1 MKRILSFYFL
11 FFFLL
16 PILSYSQGTNLSL
29 GNEFISSLL
38 VEKNYVQA
46 YTFFDESVKSKIA
59 EPLLKETVEKLE
71 MQLGKFKS
79 VIETTNENETYLYY
93 ADFEKFKLDIRIAF
107 NEKSKI
113 IGFFFVPHKE
123 FKKQPSL
130 GKEYTIMSNGID
142 LKGTLLIPEN
152 GNLKK
157 LVLFVHGSGPN
168 DRDETVFENKPFKDI
183 AESLFANGIAS
194 YRFDKR
200 TYTNPESFS
209 DKSTIDDEVTNDIL
223 NIVKYFKSDSQ
234 FSDYEIIVLGHSL
247 GAFVLPRIAT
257 RSNQIS
263 KIILLAGNARPLDVL
278 IQEQFDYLYT
288 LNPSNEMKAEREKI
302 SHQIEN
308 LHSKSFNLTTSKDN
322 LPLGLSSPY
331 WKSILDYKPL
341 KDIQKVNIPTLIV
354 QGERDY
360 QVTMKDFELW
370 KSGVQHKKKVK
381 CISYPGLNHL
391 FMTGTSPSTPQEY
404 SIKGT
409 VDTKVIKDIKDFI
422 VAE

>member
-38 VEKNYVQA
+38 VEKNYAQA
-46 YTFFDESVKSKIA
+46 YSFFDESVKSKIA

-93 ADFEKFKLDIRIAF
+93 ADFEKFKLDIRITF

-130 GKEYTIMSNGID
+130 GKEYTIKSNGID

-322 LPLGLSSPY
+322 LPLGLSAPY

-370 KSGVQHKKKVK
+370 KSGVKHNKKAK

-404 SIKGT
+404 GIKGT

>member
-1 MKRILSFYFL
+1 
-11 FFFLL
+11 
-16 PILSYSQGTNLSL
+16 
-29 GNEFISSLL
+29 
-38 VEKNYVQA
+38 
-46 YTFFDESVKSKIA
+46 
-59 EPLLKETVEKLE
+59 

-93 ADFEKFKLDIRIAF
+93 ADFEKFKLDIRITF

-130 GKEYTIMSNGID
+130 GKEYTIKSNGID

-288 LNPSNEMKAEREKI
+288 LNPSNEMKDEREKI
-302 SHQIEN
+302 NQQIAN
-308 LHSKSFNLTTSKDN
+308 MHSKSFNLTTSKDN
-322 LPLGLSSPY
+322 LPLGLSAPY

-370 KSGVQHKKKVK
+370 KSGVQHKKKAK

>member
-38 VEKNYVQA
+38 VEKNYAQA

-93 ADFEKFKLDIRIAF
+93 ADFEKFKLDIRITF

-130 GKEYTIMSNGID
+130 GKEYTIKSNGID

-223 NIVKYFKSDSQ
+223 NIVKYQYKITLDENSMNYARFITHLQ
-234 FSDYEIIVLGHSL
+234 YFAQRIVSHDLHEQQENEL
-247 GAFVLPRIAT
+247 YMQVKTLYPEAFQCVQKIKVYIYNKHQVLMSNDEDVYLTLHVMRVTQRQDT
-257 RSNQIS
+257 R
-263 KIILLAGNARPLDVL
+263 R
-278 IQEQFDYLYT
+278 
-288 LNPSNEMKAEREKI
+288 
-302 SHQIEN
+302 
-308 LHSKSFNLTTSKDN
+308 
-322 LPLGLSSPY
+322 
-331 WKSILDYKPL
+331 
-341 KDIQKVNIPTLIV
+341 
-354 QGERDY
+354 
-360 QVTMKDFELW
+360 
-370 KSGVQHKKKVK
+370 
-381 CISYPGLNHL
+381 
-391 FMTGTSPSTPQEY
+391 
-404 SIKGT
+404 
-409 VDTKVIKDIKDFI
+409 
-422 VAE
+422 

>member
-38 VEKNYVQA
+38 VEKNYAQA

-93 ADFEKFKLDIRIAF
+93 ADFEKVKLDIRITF

-123 FKKQPSL
+123 FKTQQSL
-130 GKEYTIMSNGID
+130 GKEFTIKSNGID

-209 DKSTIDDEVTNDIL
+209 DKSTIDDEVTNDVL
-223 NIVKYFKSDSQ
+223 NSIKHFKNDTQ

-322 LPLGLSSPY
+322 LPLGLSAPY

-370 KSGVQHKKKVK
+370 KFGVQHKKKAK

>member
-93 ADFEKFKLDIRIAF
+93 ADFEKFKLDIRITF

-130 GKEYTIMSNGID
+130 GKEYTIKSNGID

-322 LPLGLSSPY
+322 LPLGLSAPY
-331 WKSILDYKPL
+331 WKSILNYQPL

-370 KSGVQHKKKVK
+370 KSGVKHNKKAK

-391 FMTGTSPSTPQEY
+391 FMTGTSPSTPQE
-404 SIKGT
+404 
-409 VDTKVIKDIKDFI
+409 
-422 VAE
+422 

>member
-1 MKRILSFYFL
+1 MKKNIPFYFL

-16 PILSYSQGTNLSL
+16 PILSYTQDTKLSL

-46 YTFFDESVKSKIA
+46 YTFFDESVKSKIS

-93 ADFEKFKLDIRIAF
+93 ADFEKVKLDIRITF

-130 GKEYTIMSNGID
+130 GKEYTIKSNGID

-209 DKSTIDDEVTNDIL
+209 DKSTIDDEVTNDVL
-223 NIVKYFKSDSQ
+223 NSIKHFKNDTQ

-263 KIILLAGNARPLDVL
+263 KMILLAGNARPLDVL

-322 LPLGLSSPY
+322 LPLGLSAPY

-370 KSGVQHKKKVK
+370 KSGVQHKKKAK

-391 FMTGTSPSTPQEY
+391 FMIGTSPSTPQEY

-422 VAE
+422 EAE

>member
-1 MKRILSFYFL
+1 M
-11 FFFLL
+11 
-16 PILSYSQGTNLSL
+16 
-29 GNEFISSLL
+29 
-38 VEKNYVQA
+38 
-46 YTFFDESVKSKIA
+46 
-59 EPLLKETVEKLE
+59 
-71 MQLGKFKS
+71 
-79 VIETTNENETYLYY
+79 
-93 ADFEKFKLDIRIAF
+93 KLDIRITF

-142 LKGTLLIPEN
+142 LKGTLLIPES

-288 LNPSNEMKAEREKI
+288 LNPSNEMKDEREKI
-302 SHQIEN
+302 NQQIAN

-322 LPLGLSSPY
+322 LPLGLSAPY
-331 WKSILDYKPL
+331 WKSILNYQPL

-370 KSGVQHKKKVK
+370 KSSVKHNKKAK

-404 SIKGT
+404 SINGT
-409 VDTKVIKDIKDFI
+409 VYTKVIKDIKDFI

>member
-1 MKRILSFYFL
+1 MKKILSFCFL
-11 FFFLL
+11 LFTLL
-16 PILSYSQGTNLSL
+16 PIVSFSQGTNLSL
-29 GNEFISSLL
+29 GNDFITSLL
-38 VEKNYVQA
+38 VEKNYAQA
-46 YTFFDESVKSKIA
+46 YTFFDESVKSKISEA
-59 EPLLKETVEKLE
+59 LLKETVERLE

-93 ADFEKFKLDIRIAF
+93 ADFEKVKLDIRITF
-107 NEKSKI
+107 SEKSKI

-130 GKEYTIMSNGID
+130 GKEYTIKSNGID
-142 LKGTLLIPEN
+142 LKGTLLIPES

-200 TYTNPESFS
+200 TYSNPESFS
-209 DKSTIDDEVTNDIL
+209 DKSTIDDEVTNDVL
-223 NIVKYFKSDSQ
+223 NSIKHFKNDSQ

-247 GAFVLPRIAT
+247 GAFLLPRIAT

-288 LNPSNEMKAEREKI
+288 FNPSNEMKAEREKI
-302 SHQIEN
+302 NQQIAN

-322 LPLGLSSPY
+322 LPLGLSAPY

-341 KDIQKVNIPTLIV
+341 KDIQKVSIPTLIV

-370 KSGVQHKKKVK
+370 KSGVKHNKKAK
-381 CISYPGLNHL
+381 CISYPRLNHL
-391 FMTGTSPSTPQEY
+391 FMTGTSPSNPQEHG
-404 SIKGT
+404 IKGT